1 MLKSKSEKLE
11 KIRSLLISNRFIF
24 ILFFI
29 AAAVNALGEYF
40 PNYSAQLV
48 GFYIFGAII
57 SFILIVCDDVMTLL
71 YPALLVSMF
80 SIKCYNSFSIFIR
93 HWPLGVVVVG
103 CMVFHFVYYRFKVEL
118 GPTFIGQ
125 LAVAIAVT
133 LGGLGKITAEQYF
146 SPTAMFYT
154 LGLGFGMLGAY
165 VLMSA
170 HIGRGKG
177 YQLNIKFSNIMV
189 MMGIYAC
196 YMVLHHYLIN
206 LSEVLQG
213 DGVLAFQWRNNIAT
227 FLMIAL
233 PFPFYKSSK
242 NRHIYLY
249 VGVMMYLC
257 LLLTG
262 SRGAFAFG
270 TVEFAMCVISVLVY
284 DKKNRRSNILLF
296 TVMIGLLTLFL
307 GKILNFFSDV
317 TNRLTF
323 ESGEFDVRLNLYM
336 RAIKD
341 FLSNPIFGRGLG
353 YMGNRDIHPSTQF
366 ALCWYHSL
374 PFQIIGSF
382 GVVGILGYG
391 TQYIFR
397 FKVLLADYR
406 SRFNITAFLSFAGL
420 EMMSMVNPGEFCPI
434 PYALLCV
441 MMFIVVEKCN
451 AIRLRA
457 QR

>member
-1 MLKSKSEKLE
+1 M
-11 KIRSLLISNRFIF
+11 
-24 ILFFI
+24 FFI
-29 AAAVNALGEYF
+29 AAAVNALGEYLPDF
-40 PNYSAQLV
+40 TAQLI
-48 GFYIFGAII
+48 GFYIFGVVI

-80 SIKCYNSFSIFIR
+80 SIKCYNSFPIFIR
-93 HWPLGVVVVG
+93 HWPLGAVVAV
-103 CMVFHFVYYRFKVEL
+103 CLIFHFIYYRFKVDI
-118 GPTFIGQ
+118 GPTFWGQ
-125 LAVAIAVT
+125 LAVAVAVT
-133 LGGLGKITAEQYF
+133 LGGVGKITAEQYF
-146 SPTAMFYT
+146 SPTALFYT
-154 LGLGFGMLGAY
+154 IGLGFGMLGAY

-177 YQLNIKFSNIMV
+177 YQLNIKFANIMV
-189 MMGIYAC
+189 MMGVYAC
-196 YMVLHHYLIN
+196 YMVLHHYLIHIDI
-206 LSEVLQG
+206 VMQG
-213 DGVLAFQWRNNIAT
+213 NGVLAFQWRNNIAT

-270 TVEFAMCVISVLVY
+270 SVEFAMCVISVLVY
-284 DKKNRRSNILLF
+284 DRKNRKSNILLF
-296 TVMIGLLTLFL
+296 AVMIGLSMLFL

-317 TNRLTF
+317 TNRLTI
-323 ESGEFDVRLNLYM
+323 ESGEFDIRLKLYK
-336 RAIKD
+336 RAVQD

-382 GVVGILGYG
+382 GIVGVIGYG
-391 TQYIFR
+391 IQYFTR
-397 FKVLLADYR
+397 FKVLIEDFR
-406 SRFNITAFLSFAGL
+406 SRLNITVFLSFAGL
-420 EMMSMVNPGEFCPI
+420 QMMSMVNPGEFCPI

-451 AIRLRA
+451 AVRR
-457 QR
+457 RKVRTYKRDV